1 MTALRTRPLPANIL
15 PAAAAIAVAALV
27 IAAWAALSPNAS
39 AQADDDARE
48 GETCSLV
55 SQTDR
60 VVAQGTSGTRRTQTI
75 ERTYHYLCTW
85 REDVPGTT
93 TTIRSRSYTTRSRW
107 IETTGLI

>member
-1 MTALRTRPLPANIL
+1 MTGRRPPANIL
-15 PAAAAIAVAALV
+15 PSAAAIAAAALV
-27 IAAWAALSPNAS
+27 IAAWAAFSPSAS
-39 AQADDDARE
+39 AQSDDGSVE

-75 ERTYHYLCTW
+75 ERTYHYICTW

-93 TTIRSRSYTTRSRW
+93 ITIRSRSYTTRTRW